1 MNKVK
6 ETGKYKD
13 QKYKEQKVGAWAKV
27 WALRRNVVH
36 SETTRVIKDE
46 FRKDLK
52 LHTEL
57 FYSDS
62 KVDPLKSLDVIQF

>member
-36 SETTRVIKDE
+36 SEATRVIKDE
-46 FRKDLK
+46 FRKDRK
-52 LHTEL
+52 LHT
-57 FYSDS
+57 D
-62 KVDPLKSLDVIQF
+62 